1 MSTSVGSGTWIRQY
15 RTAGPGAPRLV
26 CFPHAGGSASFYFPV
41 ATALS
46 PDVDVLAVQY
56 PGRQDRMGEQPLTD
70 LRRLADQVAEAL
82 EPWRDQPLHLFG
94 HSMGA
99 VIAYE
104 VALRLQQSPGPG
116 PAALYVSGRRAPSTR
131 RTETVHLRDDA
142 GLIRELKTLAG
153 TDAALL
159 ADDDVLAMI
168 LPALRADYRAI
179 ETYEHRPAPLLTCPV
194 TALLGDADP
203 KVTLAEAEVWREH
216 TDEDFDLH
224 VFPGGHFYLT
234 THQPA
239 VLTLLRE
246 RLKA

>member
-1 MSTSVGSGTWIRQY
+1 M
-15 RTAGPGAPRLV
+15 
-26 CFPHAGGSASFYFPV
+26 
-41 ATALS
+41 
-46 PDVDVLAVQY
+46 
-56 PGRQDRMGEQPLTD
+56 
-70 LRRLADQVAEAL
+70 
-82 EPWRDQPLHLFG
+82 
-94 HSMGA
+94 
-99 VIAYE
+99 
-104 VALRLQQSPGPG
+104 
-116 PAALYVSGRRAPSTR
+116 
-131 RTETVHLRDDA
+131 HLRDDA